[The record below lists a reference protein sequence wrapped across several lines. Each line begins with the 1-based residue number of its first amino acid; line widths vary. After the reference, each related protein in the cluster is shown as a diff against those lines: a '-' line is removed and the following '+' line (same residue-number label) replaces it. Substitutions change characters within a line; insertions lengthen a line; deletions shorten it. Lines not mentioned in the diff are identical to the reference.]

1 MTQPAPPAPGQ
12 RLTGEHRYHV
22 CLEALGEF
30 TGARCRSI
38 PAPSGAALMSRLVD
52 GLKLLGEFVRFARAK
67 RVYWIVPLVLF
78 LGMVAFVVVT
88 SEVAAPFIYAL
99 F

>member
-1 MTQPAPPAPGQ
+1 M
-12 RLTGEHRYHV
+12 
-22 CLEALGEF
+22 
-30 TGARCRSI
+30 
-38 PAPSGAALMSRLVD
+38 MSRLVD

-78 LGMVAFVVVT
+78 LGMVALVVVT